1 MEHLIISI
9 DDERVKY
16 LKKRDS
22 KLSLVIDYIGSVKY
36 SYCND
41 YFKFLVGEIVGQML
55 SNKVSY
61 IIEKRLISLCNDN
74 VSPEKIIELS
84 IDRLRSIGLS
94 YAKSNYLHNLS
105 NAVLKNEINLIEL
118 NSLSDNDIIKNLTK
132 IKGIG
137 KWTTK
142 MFLIFALQREN
153 VLPFE
158 DGAFLQ
164 SYKWLYNTKDVRP
177 KSIQQQ
183 CECWNP
189 YSSIAARYL
198 YMALDSG
205 LTKKELTMP

>member
-1 MEHLIISI
+1 MEHLIIST

-16 LKKRDS
+16 LKQKDA
-22 KLSLVIDYIGSVKY
+22 KLSFVIDYIGSVKY

-55 SNKVSY
+55 SNKVGY
-61 IIEKRLISLCNDN
+61 IIEKRLISLCNDD
-74 VSPEKIIELS
+74 VSPERIIELS
-84 IDRLRSIGLS
+84 IEQLRSIGLS

-105 NAVLKNEINLIEL
+105 TAVLKKEINLTEL
-118 NSLSDNDIIKNLTK
+118 NNLSDNDIIKNLTQ

-137 KWTTK
+137 KWTAK

-164 SYKWLYNTKDVRP
+164 SYKWLYNTKDIRP
-177 KSIQQQ
+177 KSIKQQ

-198 YMALDSG
+198 YMALDNG
-205 LTKKELTMP
+205 LTKRAFSMP